1 MLLNILGRGSD
12 QGTHAH
18 YGYIVTIATKQLDR
32 GNSCLG
38 EPEMYKLDIRVD
50 AKEAAATERR
60 RSLEQQRQ
68 ARIFNARERTI
79 GVRRTH
85 THTHTYTHIHTHT
98 HTYTQHLNMSLYII
112 GRRRLSRA
120 ASEREKTKR
129 TGREAET

>member
-1 MLLNILGRGSD
+1 
-12 QGTHAH
+12 
-18 YGYIVTIATKQLDR
+18 
-32 GNSCLG
+32 
-38 EPEMYKLDIRVD
+38 MYKLDIRVD

-85 THTHTYTHIHTHT
+85 THIHTHT
-98 HTYTQHLNMSLYII
+98 HIQHLNMSLYII
-112 GRRRLSRA
+112 GRCRLSRA
-120 ASEREKTKR
+120 TSEREKTKR

>member
-1 MLLNILGRGSD
+1 MLYSLSPALLLLLLLLLLC
-12 QGTHAH
+12 
-18 YGYIVTIATKQLDR
+18 YIVTIATKQVDR

-38 EPEMYKLDIRVD
+38 IGEMYKLDIRVD
-50 AKEAAATERR
+50 TKEAAATERR

-85 THTHTYTHIHTHT
+85 THTHNIDS
-98 HTYTQHLNMSLYII
+98 MSLYII
-112 GRRRLSRA
+112 GRCRLSRA
-120 ASEREKTKR
+120 TSEREKTKR